1 MKCPYCHS
9 NNTKVL
15 DSRTTED
22 DTAIRRR
29 RLCEDCKK
37 RFSTYERYEDITLMV
52 IKKDETREAY
62 DRSKLINGIVK
73 SCQKRP
79 VSLDQIEQVAKNV
92 EIKINHTGKK
102 EVTSTYL
109 GELVMEELKNLD
121 PVAYVRFASVYRE
134 FKDVDSFYN
143 EIVNLRDKKD
153 ASEEQ

>member
-9 NNTKVL
+9 HNTKVL

-29 RLCEDCKK
+29 RLCEDCQK
-37 RFSTYERYEDITLMV
+37 RFSTYERYENITLMV
-52 IKKDETREAY
+52 VKKDDTREAY
-62 DRSKLINGIVK
+62 EPSKIINGIVK

-79 VSLDQIEQVAKNV
+79 VSMDQIEQVARNV

-102 EVTSTYL
+102 EVSSEYI
-109 GELVMEELKNLD
+109 GELVMNELKNLD

-134 FKDVDSFYN
+134 FKDVDSFYD
-143 EIVNLRDKKD
+143 EILNLRDRKD
-153 ASEEQ
+153 ANS

>member
-9 NNTKVL
+9 HNTKVL

-29 RLCEDCKK
+29 RICEDCQK
-37 RFSTYERYEDITLMV
+37 RFSTYERYENITLMV
-52 IKKDETREAY
+52 VKKDDTREAY
-62 DRSKLINGIVK
+62 EPSKIINGIVK

-79 VSLDQIEQVAKNV
+79 VSMDQIEQVARNV

-102 EVTSTYL
+102 EVSSEYI
-109 GELVMEELKNLD
+109 GELVMNELKNLD

-134 FKDVDSFYN
+134 FKDVDSFYD
-143 EIVNLRDKKD
+143 EILNLRDRKD
-153 ASEEQ
+153 ANS